1 MYKIIDEK
9 LRLASCSI
17 SDLTMKQVKDFL
29 SGWEEGASIRT
40 LTLFYDEEK
49 NLVVLN
55 QDNKNYERIHDMVLG
70 YMELNEEK
78 RDEALQ
84 KVPKSLKETFR
95 VLNQSIEKIKY
106 KEEYKR
112 IIQHAIPCRYND
124 YMKYIWN
131 ESGSEFMAFLN
142 AFHYGMMCGKREER
156 ARRKSGVAV

>member
-55 QDNKNYERIHDMVLG
+55 QDNKNY
-70 YMELNEEK
+70 
-78 RDEALQ
+78 
-84 KVPKSLKETFR
+84 
-95 VLNQSIEKIKY
+95 
-106 KEEYKR
+106 
-112 IIQHAIPCRYND
+112 
-124 YMKYIWN
+124 
-131 ESGSEFMAFLN
+131 
-142 AFHYGMMCGKREER
+142 
-156 ARRKSGVAV
+156 